1 MSTKAWV
8 CMYKNLIKLILIF
21 FSPWAWSSTVGPLPW
36 QLDLQPAATPVME
49 KFEHF
54 HNHLLIMCFA
64 IAGFVL
70 LLLLYVCFRFRKSAN
85 PVPSKTTHNVLLEVI
100 WTAIP
105 ALILVAL
112 IVPSIQSLKL
122 AEQNVQ
128 AELTLKVIGNQ
139 WYWSYEYDLPDQT
152 QIAFDSYII
161 KDADLKPGQSRLHE
175 VDNQVVLPV
184 ETNVRVLIT
193 ARDVIHSWGVPAFG
207 VKKDAI
213 PGRTNE
219 TWMRITKPG
228 IYFGHCY
235 ELCGVNHGFM
245 PIVVNAV
252 SREEFDEWVK
262 SAKVRFASLGSS
274 VLLAGQ

>member
-1 MSTKAWV
+1 
-8 CMYKNLIKLILIF
+8 
-21 FSPWAWSSTVGPLPW
+21 
-36 QLDLQPAATPVME
+36 LQPAATPVME
-49 KFEHF
+49 AFEQF
-54 HNHLLIMCFA
+54 HHHLLIMCFA

-70 LLLLYVCFRFRKSAN
+70 LLIAFVCFRFRKSAN
-85 PVPSKTTHNVLLEVI
+85 PNPSKTTHNVLIEII

-112 IVPSIQSLKL
+112 IVPSIRTLKL
-122 AEQNVQ
+122 AEQNIQ
-128 AELTLKVIGNQ
+128 ADLTLKVIGSQ
-139 WYWSYEYDLPDQT
+139 WYWSYEYDLPDQSK
-152 QIAFDSYII
+152 IAFDSYII
-161 KDADLKPGQSRLHE
+161 KDSDLKPGQSRLHE
-175 VDNQVVLPV
+175 VDNQVVLPID
-184 ETNVRVLIT
+184 TNVRVLIT

-207 VKKDAI
+207 VKKDAV

-252 SREEFDEWVK
+252 SKDEFNDWVK
-262 SAKVRFASLGSS
+262 SAKIKFASLG
-274 VLLAGQ
+274 GQSMIASK

>member
-1 MSTKAWV
+1 MLKTVLCIISWLYSFLSYGST
-8 CMYKNLIKLILIF
+8 
-21 FSPWAWSSTVGPLPW
+21 SGPQPW
-36 QLDLQPAATPVME
+36 QINLQPAATPVME
-49 KFEHF
+49 VFESF
-54 HNHLLIMCFA
+54 HNQLLIMCFG

-70 LLLLYVCFRFRKSAN
+70 CLILFVCFKFRKSAN
-85 PVPSKTTHNVLLEVI
+85 PTPSKTTHNVLIEVI

-105 ALILVAL
+105 ALILLAL
-112 IVPSIQSLKL
+112 IVPSIKSLKF

-128 AELTLKVIGNQ
+128 ADLTLKVIGNQ
-139 WYWSYEYDLPDQT
+139 WYWSYEYNIPNQANL
-152 QIAFDSYII
+152 AFDSYII
-161 KDADLKPGQSRLHE
+161 KDSDLKPGQSRLHE
-175 VDNQVVLPV
+175 VDNQVVLPID
-184 ETNVRVLIT
+184 TNIRILIT

-245 PIVVNAV
+245 PIVVKAV
-252 SREEFDEWVK
+252 SKEEFNSWVK
-262 SAKVRFASLGSS
+262 DAHVKFAEMNNDSLIQHTLTADNSKF
-274 VLLAGQ
+274 